1 MYMYMCVYT
10 CTNVGGCKGGNSDT
24 KVRVS
29 EGRME
34 ERGGGI
40 L

>member
-1 MYMYMCVYT
+1 MT
-10 CTNVGGCKGGNSDT
+10 PTVGGCRGGNSDT
-24 KVRVS
+24 KVKVS